1 MSLAQITAE
10 LEAQWNRSVRLHH
23 PTQRWAETDPAIPT
37 DPGALRRQLDNC
49 YNPLG
54 RALLARLV
62 RLAAGGDDD
71 AALAATLTVLIRM
84 VRWEPPPHLAR
95 CSTTAIEHD
104 ALAAAVWEAIV
115 TERRPERPFLRERI
129 EQIAWGAVKKP
140 VRRSQR
146 EIAAADPEQL
156 IGSGAARPGTRR
168 HRGGHRTGADEIFT
182 NEIAATATIDTLLDQ
197 LTAEGRLTA
206 IARCIV
212 ENLAAGGD
220 GRRNDPNRGPAP
232 QPPNAYASSPD
243 SAATPAYAKHCW
255 PHDRP
260 AGGVRS

>member
-10 LEAQWNRSVRLHH
+10 LEAQWNRSVRQHH
-23 PTQRWAETDPAIPT
+23 PTQRWAETDPAIPA
-37 DPGALRRQLDNC
+37 DPGALRRQLNNC
-49 YNPLG
+49 YNPDG

-62 RLAAGGDDD
+62 KLAAAGNDD
-71 AALAATLTVLIRM
+71 AALAATLTVLTRI

-115 TERRPERPFLRERI
+115 TERRPERPFLRERV
-129 EQIAWGAVKKP
+129 EQIAWHTVKKP
-140 VRRSQR
+140 VLRSQR

-168 HRGGHRTGADEIFT
+168 HRRGHGHRPSADEIFT
-182 NEIAATATIDTLLDQ
+182 NEVVATATIDTLLDQ

-220 GRRNDPNRGPAP
+220 GRRNDPNRGPRA
-232 QPPNAYASSPD
+232 
-243 SAATPAYAKHCW
+243 AATERLRIVTRLRSDP
-255 PHDRP
+255 R
-260 AGGVRS
+260 VRQALLAA

>member
-10 LEAQWNRSVRLHH
+10 LEAQWNRCVRKHH

-62 RLAAGGDDD
+62 TLAAAGDDA
-71 AALAATLTVLIRM
+71 AALAATLTVLTRI
-84 VRWEPPPHLAR
+84 VRWEPPAHLAR

-104 ALAAAVWEAIV
+104 ALATSVWEAIV

-129 EQIAWGAVKKP
+129 EQVAWRAVKTP
-140 VRRSQR
+140 VLRSQR
-146 EIAAADPEQL
+146 EITAADPEQL
-156 IGSGAARPGTRR
+156 AGSGASRPGTRR
-168 HRGGHRTGADEIFT
+168 QRTGHRTAT
-182 NEIAATATIDTLLDQ
+182 NESFTTEVAATATIATLLDQ

-206 IARCIV
+206 TARRIV

-220 GRRNDPNRGPAP
+220 GKRHDPNRTPRA
-232 QPPNAYASSPD
+232 
-243 SAATPAYAKHCW
+243 AATERLRVVTRLRSDP
-255 PHDRP
+255 R
-260 AGGVRS
+260 VREALLAA

>member
-10 LEAQWNRSVRLHH
+10 LEAQWNRCLREHH

-37 DPGALRRQLDNC
+37 DPGALRRQLDKC
-49 YNPLG
+49 YNPDG

-62 RLAAGGDDD
+62 KLAAGGDDD
-71 AALAATLTVLIRM
+71 AALAATLTVLTRL

-129 EQIAWGAVKKP
+129 EQIAWRAVKKP
-140 VRRSQR
+140 VLQSQH
-146 EIAAADPEQL
+146 ELAAADPEQL
-156 IGSGAARPGTRR
+156 IGSGPGRPGTRQ
-168 HRGGHRTGADEIFT
+168 HLGGHRHRRVADETFT
-182 NEIAATATIDTLLDQ
+182 NQVAATMTIDTLLDQ

-206 IARCIV
+206 TARRIV
-212 ENLAAGGD
+212 EDLAAGGD
-220 GRRNDPNRGPAP
+220 GKRHDPTRGPRA
-232 QPPNAYASSPD
+232 
-243 SAATPAYAKHCW
+243 AATQRLHVVTRLGSD
-255 PHDRP
+255 HL
-260 AGGVRS
+260 VRAALHAA